1 MPDGDMKPGRFAGAA
16 GAAGADAAVS
26 GMLGDRRQDRVV
38 FGIVLVLLAALTFPL
53 LNAAVKYLT
62 AFYPLLMIICIRYLT
77 HAIFT
82 STAFFPRYGWRLF
95 WPSRPLMQLLRSLLL
110 LGATACF
117 FNAVTVLP
125 LTTASTIAF
134 TGPLLITALS
144 VPLLGEKV
152 GIYRWTAVA
161 IGFCGALVVV
171 QPWSGGP
178 PADAGGQIPLL
189 AALSAFGSA
198 LCYAFYQIVGRKLAA
213 HDPPETSICVTAI
226 VAVVVTGV
234 AGYFFVDWQPVVEWW
249 HYILFAATGL
259 FGGFGH
265 YFVTRALVYAPA
277 SVLSPFDYGQLLGA
291 TLLGYF
297 IFGDFPDIFTWIGAA
312 IIVASGMF
320 ITWREYRLSLA
331 RRHAAAVLV

>member
-1 MPDGDMKPGRFAGAA
+1 MKTGGFHGGAA
-16 GAAGADAAVS
+16 GAAEADLQASDMPAAS
-26 GMLGDRRQDRVV
+26 PADRRQDRVV
-38 FGIVLVLLAALTFPL
+38 LGIALVVLAAMTFPL
-53 LNAAVKYLT
+53 LNASVKFLT
-62 AFYPLLMIICIRYLT
+62 AFYPLLMIICIRYFT
-77 HAIFT
+77 HMVYT
-82 STAFFPRYGWRLF
+82 SIAFFPRYGWRLF
-95 WPSRPLMQLLRSLLL
+95 WPSRPVLQLVRSMLL

-117 FNAVTVLP
+117 FNAVTTLP

-152 GIYRWTAVA
+152 GIQRWTAVA
-161 IGFCGALVVV
+161 VGFLGAVIVV

-178 PADAGGQIPLL
+178 QGDAGGPASYL

-198 LCYAFYQIVGRKLAA
+198 LCYAFYQIAGRKLAA
-213 HDPPETSICVTAI
+213 HDPPETSICVTAV
-226 VAVVVTGV
+226 VAVIVTGIV
-234 AGYFFVDWQPVVEWW
+234 GIFQIDWVPMVEWW
-249 HYILFAATGL
+249 HVLVFAATGL

-277 SVLSPFDYGQLLGA
+277 SVLSPFDYAQLLGA

-297 IFGDFPDIFTWIGAA
+297 IFGNFPDVYTWIGAA

-320 ITWREYRLSLA
+320 ITWREYRLSIA
-331 RRHAAAVLV
+331 RRQAAALAL

>member
-1 MPDGDMKPGRFAGAA
+1 MPERELKPGRFAGAA
-16 GAAGADAAVS
+16 GAAGADLAASDVP
-26 GMLGDRRQDRVV
+26 GDRRQDRVL
-38 FGIVLVLLAALTFPL
+38 FGIVLVVLAALTFPL
-53 LNAAVKYLT
+53 LNASVKYLT

-77 HAIFT
+77 HAVFT
-82 STAFFPRYGWRLF
+82 SLAFFPRYGWRLF
-95 WPSRPLMQLLRSLLL
+95 WPSRPVLQLARSLLL

-117 FNAVTVLP
+117 FNAVATLP

-134 TGPLLITALS
+134 TGPLMITALS

-161 IGFCGALVVV
+161 IGFCGAVVVV

-178 PADAGGQIPLL
+178 QAETGGPVPLL

-198 LCYAFYQIVGRKLAA
+198 LCYAFYQIAGRKLAA

-226 VAVVVTGV
+226 VAVAVTGI
-234 AGYFFVDWQPVVEWW
+234 ASFFFVDWAPVLTWW
-249 HYILFAATGL
+249 HYGIFAATGL

-277 SVLSPFDYGQLLGA
+277 SVLSPFDYAQLLGA
-291 TLLGYF
+291 TLLGF
-297 IFGDFPDIFTWIGAA
+297 FVFGDFPDIYTWIGAA
-312 IIVASGMF
+312 IIVGSGMF
-320 ITWREYRLSLA
+320 ITWREYRLSVA